1 MSRAIE
7 LVTILSDGWHENTQ
21 KETQHVHR
29 RHFTKEKKS
38 DIVKAVLH

>member
-7 LVTILSDGWHENTQ
+7 LVTILPNGWHENTE

-29 RHFTKEKKS
+29 RHFTKEKK
-38 DIVKAVLH
+38 I

>member
-7 LVTILSDGWHENTQ
+7 LVTILSDGWHKIHKRKRNMYTEGISQ
-21 KETQHVHR
+21 K
-29 RHFTKEKKS
+29 KKKS